1 MRARVKSETG
11 QSASRPSDRVLAP
24 IPMARPGCGSG
35 GRQPAS
41 MCAALTRA
49 HPGVCAGMRTGGR
62 GPGSRETGTGWPD
75 PGGGLCVRQRS
86 AHGLDCTESES
97 HTAGFSPER
106 PAGRA
111 SGGVPV
117 RPGALR
123 TAAGCPRTILPR
135 ADPQEVGPS
144 ACHTPGQE
152 RVCAPGSCTDPTT
165 WLKVPPGGSH
175 LGAPGLNAPS
185 ASVAQRV
192 LLKKTKKKKPN
203 KKKTNNNKKRT
214 RSPRMGCSSPRQVHL
229 RDPRQVKSKRN

>member
-1 MRARVKSETG
+1 MWVGG
-11 QSASRPSDRVLAP
+11 QAACEHVRGTHACAP
-24 IPMARPGCGSG
+24 WR
-35 GRQPAS
+35 
-41 MCAALTRA
+41 MCRHA
-49 HPGVCAGMRTGGR
+49 HRGR
-62 GPGSRETGTGWPD
+62 GPGSRATGTGWPE

-117 RPGALR
+117 RPGALW
-123 TAAGCPRTILPR
+123 TAAGCPRTILPG

-152 RVCAPGSCTDPTT
+152 RVCAPGSRTDPTT

-175 LGAPGLNAPS
+175 PGAPGLDAPS

-192 LLKKTKKKKPN
+192 LLKKK
-203 KKKTNNNKKRT
+203 NNNKRKNQQQKKEQGHLGWDVPSPGRSTSGTPDRSNPRETSDIMMVKRKQGSCSEP
-214 RSPRMGCSSPRQVHL
+214 SPG
-229 RDPRQVKSKRN
+229 